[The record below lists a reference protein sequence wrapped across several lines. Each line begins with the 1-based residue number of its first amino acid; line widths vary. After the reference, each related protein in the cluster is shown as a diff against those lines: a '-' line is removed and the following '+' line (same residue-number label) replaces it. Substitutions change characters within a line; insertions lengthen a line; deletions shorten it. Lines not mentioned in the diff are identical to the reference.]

1 MIFSKYNLLTA
12 SSFSVAAL
20 LGGNLFAQEK
30 EVAEGAEPNAPVA
43 VETKAPENAV
53 PGKTPIQI
61 LEEELK
67 ALGAATEELTT
78 ERTRIEAELALAA
91 AENDREMLPLKLEKM
106 RLDAANA
113 QRATVLT
120 AKLAEI
126 DSERAKL
133 ERRLALENGR
143 ANAKLREK
151 QLRVSKLE
159 MTSRELQMD
168 LAALNAEFSA
178 PQALLSKKLELS
190 KIASAQPKYLKEPLV
205 DGTLHIS
212 DRRIDF
218 NGPVTDE
225 LATWVCDQI
234 NFYNNR
240 STEFPIFIVIENSPG
255 GAVFAGYQ
263 IQKAMQSSRAP
274 VYVVVKGMAASM
286 AAVIATTAERSYCFE
301 HTKVLHHQIST
312 GFNRANLTVLREG
325 MGTAEQVYKMFIGP
339 VAKKLGVTIEEFTK
353 QMYAN
358 NSEGDWQLFGTEAV
372 KSRWIDYIVERVDET
387 AVASIAPQA
396 TPSGGNMPPRTLSEK
411 IDAEGKRYVE
421 LPALKN
427 PFDCWWLSDSNG
439 YYRER

>member
-1 MIFSKYNLLTA
+1 MIFSKRSLFA
-12 SSFSVAAL
+12 SACFSAAVL

-30 EVAEGAEPNAPVA
+30 GVAEAVDPNAPLPA
-43 VETKAPENAV
+43 ETVAPE
-53 PGKTPIQI
+53 KTEPEKTLVLI

-67 ALGAATEELTT
+67 ELGEATEKLVA
-78 ERTRIEAELALAA
+78 ERSKIEAELALST
-91 AENDREMLPLKLEKM
+91 AEIDRELLPKKLEKM
-106 RLDAANA
+106 RLDTVNA
-113 QRATVLT
+113 HRSAMLT

-126 DSERAKL
+126 DEERAKL
-133 ERRLALENGR
+133 ERELALANGR
-143 ANAKLREK
+143 ANAKLHEK
-151 QLRVSKLE
+151 QLRVAELE
-159 MTSRELQMD
+159 AASRELQMD

-178 PQALLSKKLELS
+178 PQALLAKKQELS
-190 KIASAQPKYLKEPLV
+190 KVALAQPKYLKEPLV

-225 LATWVCDQI
+225 LASWVCDQI

-240 STEFPIFIVIENSPG
+240 STEFPIFIVIDNSPG
-255 GAVFAGYQ
+255 GSVFAGYQ

-312 GFNRANLTVLREG
+312 GFNRANLTILREG

-339 VAKKLGVTIEEFTK
+339 VVKKLGVTIEDFTK

-358 NSEGDWQLFGTEAV
+358 NSEGDWELFGTEAV
-372 KSRWIDYIVERVDET
+372 KSRWIDYLVERVDET
-387 AVASIAPQA
+387 AVASIAPKNVQ
-396 TPSGGNMPPRTLSEK
+396 GGGMPRALTEK

-421 LPALKN
+421 LPVLKN
-427 PFDCWWLSDSNG
+427 PFDCWWLSDRSG